1 MYIASIISLWL
12 IIVHCYDDNNEML
25 QDVILSY
32 VLTGDHNLLNF
43 TSSLN
48 KDNSDTVEWVMYI
61 SNSSCE
67 IFWTTHNMLYK
78 L

>member
-1 MYIASIISLWL
+1 MHIANIISLWL

-48 KDNSDTVEWVMYI
+48 KDNCDTVGCVVYI

-67 IFWTTHNMLYK
+67 IFWTTHNMLYN

>member
-1 MYIASIISLWL
+1 MLKANIISLWL

-43 TSSLN
+43 ISSLN
-48 KDNSDTVEWVMYI
+48 KDNSDTVEWVVYI
-61 SNSSCE
+61 SN
-67 IFWTTHNMLYK
+67 K
-78 L
+78 